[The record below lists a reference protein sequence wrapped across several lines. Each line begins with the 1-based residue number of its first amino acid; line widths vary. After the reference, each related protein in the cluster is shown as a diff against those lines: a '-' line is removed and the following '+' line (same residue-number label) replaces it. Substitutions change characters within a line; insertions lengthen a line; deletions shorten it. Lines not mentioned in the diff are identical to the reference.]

1 MAGIYIHIPFCKQ
14 ACHYCD
20 FHFSTNL
27 TLREKIVEALVGE
40 IQLQRDYLRDDE
52 IKSLYF
58 GGGTP
63 SLLTPVELQ
72 TLIDTVYKTFT
83 IADAPEVT
91 LEANP
96 DDLTRQKLDDMRIA
110 GINRLSIGI
119 QSLDD
124 AILKSL
130 NRAHNSQMAIQ
141 CLDNTSQAGFQNVS
155 VDLIYAIP
163 EQNDTQWEKNIEII
177 LGYQLQHLSC
187 YALTIE
193 ANTVFGRWAS
203 QGKLAIAGDDF
214 AAGQMEILVDRLEDA
229 GYLRYEVS
237 NFTLPGFES
246 RHNSSYWK
254 GTKYLGIGPSA
265 HSFNGVSRQ
274 HNVLNNH
281 GYLVSIANRKI
292 PAVVETLTREDK
304 INEYLLTTLR
314 TSWGSSLKK
323 LREEFSFDLLASN
336 VVYLQSLQDRDLAR
350 LQNDTLYL
358 TRAGMLHADKIAADL
373 FVLPV

>member
-1 MAGIYIHIPFCKQ
+1 
-14 ACHYCD
+14 
-20 FHFSTNL
+20 
-27 TLREKIVEALVGE
+27 
-40 IQLQRDYLRDDE
+40 
-52 IKSLYF
+52 
-58 GGGTP
+58 
-63 SLLTPVELQ
+63 
-72 TLIDTVYKTFT
+72 
-83 IADAPEVT
+83 
-91 LEANP
+91 
-96 DDLTRQKLDDMRIA
+96 MRIA